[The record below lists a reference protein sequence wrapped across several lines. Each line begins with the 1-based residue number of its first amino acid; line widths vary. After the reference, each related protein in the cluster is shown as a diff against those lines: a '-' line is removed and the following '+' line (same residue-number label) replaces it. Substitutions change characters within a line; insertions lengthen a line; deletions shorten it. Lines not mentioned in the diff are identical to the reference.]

1 MELTGEELLRRLRV
15 TRAELQAWIDNGL
28 LAPLPGPGDMF
39 PRSAVEEGELIRKF
53 SALGYAPAEIH
64 RIKRSVGLPLKD
76 EAGRFVSRTDF
87 LTVGELAEE
96 SGINVRTIKFW
107 EEKGL
112 IAPYR
117 RTEGGFRL
125 YRQGDV
131 AFLSFIRDLQAF
143 NYSLAEIATIVK
155 LVGPDLG
162 AAEAGLEGMPAGEVE
177 KAASALE
184 FLVGRMQEVR
194 EASLR
199 VEAVFSRRLRAVLRR
214 LRAGKRGP

>member
-1 MELTGEELLRRLRV
+1 VELTGEELLRRLHV
-15 TRAELQAWIDNGL
+15 TRAELQAWLDNDL
-28 LAPLPGPGDMF
+28 LAPVPGAGDRF
-39 PRSAVEEGELIRKF
+39 PATAVEEGELIRTF
-53 SALGYAPAEIH
+53 AALGYALAEIH
-64 RIKRSVGLPLKD
+64 RIKRSVGLPVKD
-76 EAGRFVSRTDF
+76 ETGRFVSRSDF
-87 LTVGELAEE
+87 LTVGELAEK

-155 LVGPDLG
+155 LVGSDLG
-162 AAEAGLEGMPAGEVE
+162 AAEAGLERLPPAEVE

-199 VEAVFSRRLRAVLRR
+199 VEAVFSRRLRAVARR
-214 LRAGKRGP
+214 LRAGKRGS

>member
-1 MELTGEELLRRLRV
+1 VELTGEELLRRLHI

-28 LAPLPGPGDMF
+28 LAPGAGDRF
-39 PRSAVEEGELIRKF
+39 PAAAVEEGELIRKF
-53 SALGYAPAEIH
+53 SSLGYALAEIL
-64 RIKRSVGLPLKD
+64 RIKRSVGLPVKD
-76 EAGRFVSRTDF
+76 ETGRFLSRSDF
-87 LTVGELAEE
+87 LTVGELAEK
-96 SGINVRTIKFW
+96 SGINARTIKFW

-112 IAPYR
+112 ISPFR

-143 NYSLAEIATIVK
+143 NYSLAEIATIVR

-162 AAEAGLEGMPAGEVE
+162 TAEAGLEGLPPAEVE

-199 VEAVFSRRLRAVLRR
+199 VEAVFSRRLRAVARR
-214 LRAGKRGP
+214 LRAGKRGS

>member
-1 MELTGEELLRRLRV
+1 MDLVLRLFSLVCAGFTMLLVVVMLFTFRKPRRIGRFTPLLSALLSLLVLGLFWWISGAHLNRWV
-15 TRAELQAWIDNGL
+15 AWPLFGLGL
-28 LAPLPGPGDMF
+28 L
-39 PRSAVEEGELIRKF
+39 
-53 SALGYAPAEIH
+53 
-64 RIKRSVGLPLKD
+64 VGLV
-76 EAGRFVSRTDF
+76 AGGT
-87 LTVGELAEE
+87 A
-96 SGINVRTIKFW
+96 
-107 EEKGL
+107 
-112 IAPYR
+112 
-117 RTEGGFRL
+117 RL

-143 NYSLAEIATIVK
+143 NYSLAEIATIVR
-155 LVGPDLG
+155 LVGPDPG